1 MGLDIL
7 YFQSLSSLDLL
18 FKQVLIKVK
27 KESDSGLSPESS
39 SDMNLKTNL
48 LQEGRNDRRLFLDP
62 IEEELEELDEEQIYS
77 RLMMLHED

>member
-1 MGLDIL
+1 M
-7 YFQSLSSLDLL
+7 
-18 FKQVLIKVK
+18 K

-39 SDMNLKTNL
+39 SDMNLRTNL

-77 RLMMLHED
+77 RLMMFHED